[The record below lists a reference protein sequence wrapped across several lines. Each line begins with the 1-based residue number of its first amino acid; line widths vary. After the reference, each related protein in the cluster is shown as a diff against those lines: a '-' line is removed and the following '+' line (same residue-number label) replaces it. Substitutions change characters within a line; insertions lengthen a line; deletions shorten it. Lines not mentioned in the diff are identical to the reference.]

1 MFPDRNAK
9 MFPSRIVKEF
19 QKRNANKFPERN
31 ASRSQESPAR
41 PFPSRSAGMS
51 RDKYVT
57 RCPSKNARTFP
68 ARSVRMCHDKAA
80 KMFQSKTAQLFTSV
94 QFVRSQAISQHQR
107 IRDRFSVSD
116 LNHSL
121 VECTPSPSHN
131 ITQSNRNGI
140 SGICHTAIQ
149 VLFIIFI
156 FYPIVSFKRK

>member
-9 MFPSRIVKEF
+9 MFPSRIAKEF

-31 ASRSQESPAR
+31 ASRSQGSPAR
-41 PFPSRSAGMS
+41 PFPSRSARMS
-51 RDKYVT
+51 R
-57 RCPSKNARTFP
+57 
-68 ARSVRMCHDKAA
+68 DKAA

-156 FYPIVSFKRK
+156 FYP